1 MFHRIDIKTEPD
13 HDIFLENKQVSAEN
27 ANKFHDYKN
36 KCRCCFEAFS
46 ISSIKIPIDN
56 IHRDAFNKLT
66 GVELLQ
72 DSGYST
78 LICFDCISNMRKCQ
92 DFIDKSRN
100 LQKEFYDFVST
111 AKSIPIKTENEF
123 SDSESVNVVE
133 ADPTDYFASD
143 DDNDNRNEEKSEKS
157 NITKECVVKLE
168 KIDIGD
174 YNVEEYRPSIC
185 QPTTSIIG
193 KESIKPKVTIP
204 RRNLT
209 DEQKKLLMFCDKC
222 DWSSTSKRK
231 MEHHA
236 LNHALSS
243 GICSFCGKVPSSA
256 KGLITHI
263 RRFHRNGKS
272 KKTDCSIC
280 NIRMQSN
287 YKLEQHIQLLHPEV
301 VKEMPCKKCNK
312 SFYTEDALKRHE
324 QLAHD
329 VKVKCKDANCE
340 KLFFDQT
347 AMSCHYYKM
356 HLEGTNV
363 SYFIRV
369 DINILLMKTSYNIS
383 A

>member
-13 HDIFLENKQVSAEN
+13 HDFLQNQQVLTENTNKFD
-27 ANKFHDYKN
+27 KFHDYQN

-46 ISSIKIPIDN
+46 ISSIKIPVNN
-56 IHRDAFNKLT
+56 IHRDAFNKLI
-66 GVELLQ
+66 GVELLH
-72 DSGYST
+72 DSGHSM
-78 LICFDCISNMRKCQ
+78 LICFDCISVMRKCQ

-111 AKSIPIKTENEF
+111 AQSIPIKTENAF
-123 SDSESVNVVE
+123 SDSESVNFD
-133 ADPTDYFASD
+133 ADPPDYFASD
-143 DDNDNRNEEKSEKS
+143 DDKDDKDKEKEDDNRNEDKS

-174 YNVEEYRPSIC
+174 YNVEEYRPTIC
-185 QPTTSIIG
+185 QPTTSLT
-193 KESIKPKVTIP
+193 KASIKPKVKIP

-222 DWSSTSKRK
+222 NWSSTSKIK
-231 MEHHA
+231 MQHHA
-236 LNHALSS
+236 LSHALSS

-280 NIRMQSN
+280 NTRMESN

-301 VKEMPCKKCNK
+301 VKEVPCKKCNK
-312 SFYTEDALKRHE
+312 RFYTEDALKRHE

-329 VKVKCKDANCE
+329 VKVKCKDENCE
-340 KLFFDQT
+340 KMFFDQT
-347 AMSCHYYKM
+347 AMNSHYYKM

-363 SYFIRV
+363 SFIRV
-369 DINILLMKTSYNIS
+369 DINSNI
-383 A
+383 